1 MTQPPSTHLVGDASG
16 AGSAAP
22 HPATAF
28 AGRTFDAILFD
39 LDGTLIDSTASVER
53 AWARWAAEEEI
64 ELSALRGSH
73 GMPAAEIVARLLPPD
88 RVAGAIARI
97 MEYEVTDTDGVVL
110 RPGTAEA
117 LASLPAGRAAI
128 VTSCTRPLLSAR
140 GGAAGLVEPAVA
152 VTIDDV
158 HRGKPDPAPFLLGA
172 ERLGVDPARC
182 LVVED
187 APAGLRAGRLAGCA
201 TLAVDGTHEL
211 ATLDAD
217 AAVANLAGVRFVTG
231 ADGVAL
237 AAAA

>member
-1 MTQPPSTHLVGDASG
+1 MTQPPPKHLVDDS
-16 AGSAAP
+16 SAAPDVAP
-22 HPATAF
+22 HPAVAF

-39 LDGTLIDSTASVER
+39 LDGTLINSQAAVER
-53 AWARWAAEEEI
+53 AWARWAGEEGV

-73 GMPAAEIVARLLPPD
+73 GMPAAEIVARLLPDD

-97 MEYEVTDTDGVVL
+97 MTYEETDVDGTVL

-128 VTSCTRPLLSAR
+128 VTSCTRPLLTAR
-140 GGAAGLVEPAVA
+140 GGAAGVVEPSVV

-158 HRGKPDPAPFLLGA
+158 HRGKPDPAPFLLAA

-187 APAGLRAGRLAGCA
+187 APAGLTAGRAAGCA
-201 TLAVDGTHEL
+201 TLAVDGTHALEQ
-211 ATLDAD
+211 LDAD
-217 AAVANLAGVRFVTG
+217 AAVADLSLVRFEVG
-231 ADGVAL
+231 ADGVSVLEA
-237 AAAA
+237 